1 MKNVENKVIIIT
13 GASSGIGEE
22 TARVLAANGAKVVL
36 SARREDRLQKL
47 CEEIGENAAYLPSD
61 VTSLED
67 AIMCLDEIVKV
78 PFIRRRYNKYLWLK
92 NLTRETELI

>member
-36 SARREDRLQKL
+36 SARREDK
-47 CEEIGENAAYLPSD
+47 
-61 VTSLED
+61 
-67 AIMCLDEIVKV
+67 
-78 PFIRRRYNKYLWLK
+78 LK
-92 NLTRETELI
+92 NSLTRSAEMQRIWLRM